1 MTMHHAGLAALVR
14 RDPRYAYEAYEFVF
28 DALDHA
34 LTQLGRKSPAQ
45 DEDLDGGEQH
55 VTAVE
60 LLEGACDL
68 AQRDFGLMARVVLRM
83 WGIRRT
89 DDVGQL
95 VFNLIDANLMNKNE
109 DDRRDDFNGV
119 FDLAQALSEGYAI
132 QFDEAN
138 L

>member
-1 MTMHHAGLAALVR
+1 MTMHHAGLAELVR

-28 DALDHA
+28 DALDHT
-34 LTQLGRKSPAQ
+34 LTRLGRKPQGPPDAV
-45 DEDLDGGEQH
+45 DEGELH

-60 LLEGACDL
+60 LLEGACEL
-68 AQRDFGLMARVVLRM
+68 AQREFGLMARVVLSM

-89 DDVGQL
+89 DDIGGL
-95 VFNLIDANLMNKNE
+95 VFNLIEAGLMNKNE
-109 DDRRDDFNGV
+109 DDRREDFNGA
-119 FDLAQALSEGYAI
+119 FDMARALSEGYAI